1 MAKKIVA
8 PEQLSTALTDI
19 LGDSKKRSL
28 KTVNKIYRAA
38 GIRIFSDVIH
48 DTPVDEG
55 RLRGN
60 WFLSTGSP
68 SKKKTKSAKN
78 RGTLYIAKTFP
89 VDALGERI
97 FLTNNLPY
105 ASVVEY
111 GRYPNP
117 AKRGSYDRKSKS
129 YVINT
134 VGGYS
139 NQAPAGMMR
148 KNAKNFGRFVKLLA
162 RKNSGSF

>member
-1 MAKKIVA
+1 MAKKVIK

-19 LGDSKKRSL
+19 LEDSKKRSL

-60 WFLSTGSP
+60 WFLTTGTP
-68 SKKKTKSAKN
+68 SKQKKKNAKD
-78 RGTLYIAKTFP
+78 RGTRYIAAKFP
-89 VDALGERI
+89 EEALGKRI

-105 ASVVEY
+105 AAVVEF

-117 AKRGSYDRKSKS
+117 AKRGSYNKRTKK
-129 YVINT
+129 YTVNT
-134 VGGYS
+134 VGGFS
-139 NQAPAGMMR
+139 RQAPVGMMR
-148 KNAKNFGRFVKLLA
+148 KNAKNFGRFVRLLA
-162 RKNSGSF
+162 RKNVGSL